1 MNSLLSLDNMWGKKI
16 MNSIIRRMVR
26 IVLAGTILFLSAGNG
41 ILLKAEADETN
52 AVMAESINVTKLTSV
67 MTSGL
72 NSSIKAAVE
81 PEDATV
87 KQLAYES
94 SDEAVVTVNSDGVMK
109 AVSLGTAI
117 IRISTCDGSN
127 ITEEYTVRVMDS
139 MAYGIIQDN
148 GDFVFCRSKNE
159 YANNQVATVTDITG
173 KEFTGTVYTD
183 FENSIYKDYY
193 KTPWYDNCSKVK
205 KVYVAEGSEIYP
217 FSTRQWFWNMPN
229 LKDFSV
235 TGFNC
240 ENVRFMSSMF
250 DNSGIEEIDLTGL
263 NTSNVKDISHLFY
276 RCYKLR
282 NVTINSLDTGNVK
295 NAMMLFDSAQ
305 ALKSIDLS
313 GMDFSNCMDM
323 SQMFSN
329 CYSLQK
335 INMSIKTDKLEKIE
349 MMFAYCPELKELV
362 LSSMNF
368 DKLKQASGCFAY
380 CSSLIKV
387 DLSTFNTAECAYSE
401 PFIGCDSLNEVVL
414 GPKMTKME
422 YYSGELLPQ
431 GTWTNG
437 KLTKSEKELALE
449 YPKHA
454 REWAGSWKKTSNG
467 KTVLAVRI
475 AGDNRFGTSQL
486 ISKFYLENSDYDRFD
501 AVILANGDKFAD
513 ALAGACLSAWK
524 DAPII
529 ITREGKQ
536 KEINDYIKTVLKPE
550 GTIYI
555 LGGTAAVPETCLT
568 GLDNQN
574 YDLVRLAGDNRYLT
588 NMAILNYL
596 DNQYDPVLIATGTN
610 FADSLSASA
619 TGFPIMMVTGSTLSS
634 EQKEYLNSRSNKIF
648 VILGGEN
655 AVNKSIENELKKIG
669 EVSRISGKNRAETSI
684 NIARSWFPYSNRV
697 IIAYSHDFPDGL
709 CGGPLAFKLDNVP
722 LILTRDADAAMTAQ
736 YIKEKGYSMGYVL
749 GGTSRLSDALI
760 RKIFNMKASDKI
772 VDYK

>member
-1 MNSLLSLDNMWGKKI
+1 
-16 MNSIIRRMVR
+16 MNSIIRRMMG
-26 IVLAGTILFLSAGNG
+26 IVLAGTILFLSVGNG
-41 ILLKAEADETN
+41 ILLKTEADETSS
-52 AVMAESINVTKLTSV
+52 VLAEYIEVKELASV
-67 MTSGL
+67 MTPDSVFY
-72 NSSIKAAVE
+72 IDAAVNPKE
-81 PEDATV
+81 ATV
-87 KQLAYES
+87 KHLVYES
-94 SDEAVVTVNSDGVMK
+94 SDESVVTVNSEGKMK
-109 AVSLGTAI
+109 AVSYGTAT

-139 MAYGIIQDN
+139 RAYGIIQDN
-148 GDFVFCRSKNE
+148 GDFVFFRSNNE
-159 YANNQVATVTDITG
+159 YDDKQVATVIDITG
-173 KEFTGTVYTD
+173 KEYTGTVYTD
-183 FENSIYKDYY
+183 IESTMYKDYY

-205 KVYVAEGSEIYP
+205 KAYVAEGSEIYP
-217 FSTRQWFWNMPN
+217 ISLRQWFWNMPN
-229 LKDFSV
+229 LKDCSV
-235 TGFNC
+235 KGINS
-240 ENVRFMSSMF
+240 ENVRNMF
-250 DNSGIEEIDLTGL
+250 AMFADSGIEEIDLTGL
-263 NTSNVKDISHLFY
+263 NTCNVRDMSHMFIH
-276 RCYKLR
+276 CYKLR
-282 NVTINSLDTGNVK
+282 NVIINSLDTSNVTTTT
-295 NAMMLFDSAQ
+295 MMFDSASS
-305 ALKSIDLS
+305 LKSVDLS

-335 INMSIKTDKLEKIE
+335 INMNIKTDKLEKIE
-349 MMFAYCPELKELV
+349 MMFAYCQELKELD

-368 DKLKQASGCFAY
+368 DNLKQAPRCFAY
-380 CSSLIKV
+380 CTSLTRV
-387 DLSTFNTAECAYSE
+387 DLSTFNTAECVFSQ

-486 ISKFYLENSDYDRFD
+486 ISKFYLENSDYDKFD
-501 AVILANGDKFAD
+501 AVVLANGDNFAD
-513 ALAGACLSAWK
+513 ALAGSCLSARK

-529 ITREGKQ
+529 ITREGKE
-536 KEINDYIKTVLKPE
+536 KEVNDYIKTVLKPQ

-568 GLDNQN
+568 GLNDQG

-588 NMAILNYL
+588 NMAILNYVG
-596 DNQYDPVLIATGTN
+596 NQYDPVFIATGNN

-619 TGFPIMMVTGSTLSS
+619 TGLPIMLVTGSTLRP
-634 EQKEYLNSRSNKIF
+634 EQKEYLNNHLNKAFI
-648 VILGGEN
+648 ILGGEN
-655 AVNKSIENELKKIG
+655 AVSRSIENELENIG
-669 EVSRISGKNRAETSI
+669 EVSRISGRNRAETSI
-684 NIARSWFPYSNRV
+684 NIAKRWFPYSNRV
-697 IIAYSHDFPDGL
+697 IIAYTHDFPDGL
-709 CGGPLAFKLDNVP
+709 CGGPLAYKLNEVP
-722 LILTRDADAAMTAQ
+722 LILTRDADAEMTAQ

-749 GGTSRLSDALI
+749 GGTGRLSDALI